1 MAIIATPP
9 TTPPTMAPV
18 FELPPPEDD
27 DAGEEEDDEVTAGRP
42 VVDEATAPEELVVE
56 VDPLINT
63 PGPISGVSKK
73 T

>member
-18 FELPPPEDD
+18 FESPPPEGD
-27 DAGEEEDDEVTAGRP
+27 DAGKEEDEDVTA
-42 VVDEATAPEELVVE
+42 VVDGAIVPEELVVE